1 MDVNNFSREQKHTS
15 CSPKAANNLQN
26 SSTNTTTVEKAKAK
40 KPLKKQ
46 TKTTL
51 PLNNEG
57 RNKIVLLKLVYTL

>member
-1 MDVNNFSREQKHTS
+1 MDVNNSSREQKHTS

-26 SSTNTTTVEKAKAK
+26 SSINPTTVEKAKAK

-51 PLNNEG
+51 PLSNEG

>member
-1 MDVNNFSREQKHTS
+1 MDVNNSSREQKHTS
-15 CSPKAANNLQN
+15 CTANNLQN

-51 PLNNEG
+51 PLSNEG

>member
-1 MDVNNFSREQKHTS
+1 MDVNNSSREQKHTS

-26 SSTNTTTVEKAKAK
+26 SSTTVEKAK

-51 PLNNEG
+51 PLSNEG
-57 RNKIVLLKLVYTL
+57 RNKIVLP